1 MKRGLRLIIVLML
14 CTTMVWAQS
23 RTITGTVKSAD
34 DGEALIGVSVKVRD
48 GMGGTLTDM
57 DGKFEITVP
66 EDKNA
71 ITINYIGFIEQEIKI
86 SEQTNYNIKLASDN
100 RGLDEVV
107 VVGYGTVKRKDLT
120 GSVSSISAKELKDI
134 PLNSSAEALT
144 GRLAGVNITSSE
156 GQPGADVT
164 VRVRGGGSITQDN
177 APIYIVDG
185 VQMENALQVLTPQEI
200 ESVDVLKDAASTAIY
215 GARGANGVIVI
226 TTKGGKDMPT
236 RVSFDMFYGLR
247 KTTNKIKVLNP
258 SEYVKYQYQI
268 YNYGTDEATRNA
280 FRDRYGRYEDLDIYN
295 NIAEVDWQDE
305 IFGRSAKTFT
315 QNINV
320 MGGNNGTSFSL
331 TLSNTNEQG
340 VMINSGFKRTM
351 ASFKFDHKISNRV
364 KVGFNARYGDQ
375 RIEGAGTTNTGTQSS
390 SRLRNAVR
398 YKPFLS
404 ETESIDVFDPDFANL
419 TNLTSPLLLAQQEIR
434 YAYRRDILLN
444 GYANINI
451 LKNLQFRTVIGVTP
465 SFLKTNQFSGEITP
479 VARQNADM
487 PVAVLSRSEG
497 LAITNSNTLSYNT
510 KIKKHSIDA
519 LLGQEIYSTSMSF
532 SSSTTKW
539 LPVGITADEA
549 FNGIQRA
556 NPPAGMVQ
564 DAPTTG
570 KNPDNRLLSFF
581 GRANY
586 SYDDKYLATFTYRRD
601 GSSLFAEENRWG
613 NFPSLALAWRLSN
626 EKFWEESVDKKKNM
640 DIKVRASI
648 GTVGNNRIA
657 GDLYRTMFGTNTA
670 GYAFAEAI
678 TPGLGPVSLSNPNLK
693 WETTISRN
701 LGLDV
706 SLFNNRVSITFDY
719 YVNTTKDLLLDAL
732 VPSTSGYTTQI
743 QNLGSTQNKG
753 WEVQLNTTPISNK
766 NFLWNS
772 NFNIAANR
780 NKVTDLG
787 INPDGTPR
795 TSIKYS
801 SGWITTSTMD
811 FLVQV
816 GQPLGQFYGYVNDG
830 YYTLND
836 FTYDE
841 STGSYTLKDGVP
853 NNRTALGNR
862 DPQPGDMKF
871 KKLNTAD
878 TSDLINETD
887 MTVIGNA
894 LPKFTGGWNNQFSY
908 KNFDL
913 SVFVYFSIGN
923 KVYNANKIEY
933 TGQYNYRDNNVLDI
947 MENRWKWYD
956 DNGLLVTDPA
966 QLAAM
971 NANTEY
977 WTPSRGQYTPQ
988 SFAIE
993 DGSFLR
999 ISNITLGYTFPDKWL
1014 KKTRIISKF
1023 RIYGTVNN
1031 LYTFTNYS
1039 GFDPE
1044 ANTRRNTPLTPGV
1057 DFAAY
1062 PRSRFFLAG
1071 LNITF

>member
-14 CTTMVWAQS
+14 YTTITWAQS
-23 RTITGTVKSAD
+23 RTVTGNVKSAD
-34 DGEALIGVSVKVRD
+34 DGEALIGVTIKVKN
-48 GMGGTLTDM
+48 GPGGTVTDM
-57 DGKFEITVP
+57 DGNFEITVP
-66 EDKNA
+66 EGRDA
-71 ITINYIGFIEQEIKI
+71 ITVTNMGYIEQEIKLG
-86 SEQTNYNIKLASDN
+86 EKANYEIKLASDN

-107 VVGYGTVKRKDLT
+107 VVGYGTVKRRDLT
-120 GSVSSISAKELKDI
+120 GSVSSVSAKELKDI

-185 VQMENALQVLTPQEI
+185 VQVENALQVLTPQEI

-226 TTKGGKDMPT
+226 TTKGGKEMPT
-236 RVSFDMFYGLR
+236 RVTFDMFYGIR

-258 SEYVKYQYQI
+258 SEYVKYQYQV
-268 YNYGTDEATRNA
+268 YNYGTDDATKNT

-295 NIAEVDWQDE
+295 NIENIDWQDE
-305 IFGRSAKTFT
+305 IFGRNAKTFT
-315 QNINV
+315 QNVNI
-320 MGGNNGTSFSL
+320 MGGSKTTSFSL

-351 ASFKFDHKISNRV
+351 ASFKFDHKMSDRV

-390 SRLRNAVR
+390 NRLRNAVR
-398 YKPFLS
+398 YKPFLTG
-404 ETESIDVFDPDFANL
+404 TESADVFDPEFATL
-419 TNLTSPLLLAQQEIR
+419 TNLTSPLVLAQQEIR

-451 LKNLQFRTVIGVTP
+451 LKNLQFRTVVGVTP
-465 SFLKTNQFSGEITP
+465 SFLKTDQFSGEFTP

-487 PVAVLSRSEG
+487 PVVVQNRSDG
-497 LAITNSNTLSYNT
+497 LAITNSNTLSYNS
-510 KIKKHSIDA
+510 KIKNHSFD
-519 LLGQEIYSTSMSF
+519 LLVGQEIYATSLSF
-532 SSSTTKW
+532 TNTTTKW
-539 LPVGITADEA
+539 LPVGITAEEA
-549 FNGIQRA
+549 FKGIQRA
-556 NPPAGMVQ
+556 NPPAGLVQ
-564 DAPTTG
+564 DAPTSG
-570 KNPDNRLLSFF
+570 QNADNRLLSFF

-586 SYDDKYLATFTYRRD
+586 SYNDKYLATFTFRRD
-601 GSSLFAEENRWG
+601 GSSLFAPEHRWG
-613 NFPSLALAWRLSN
+613 NFPSLALAWRLSD
-626 EKFWEESVDKKKNM
+626 EDFWHESIDKKRNM
-640 DIKVRASI
+640 DVKIRASI

-678 TPGLGPVSLSNPNLK
+678 TPGLAPISLSSPTLK
-693 WETTISRN
+693 WETTVSRN
-701 LGLDV
+701 LGLDL
-706 SLFNNRVSITFDY
+706 SLFNNRIGVTLDY
-719 YVNTTKDLLLDAL
+719 YVNTTRDLLLDAL
-732 VPSTSGYTTQI
+732 VPSTTGYTTQL
-743 QNLGSTQNKG
+743 QNIGSTQNKG
-753 WEVQLNTTPISNK
+753 WELQLNTTPVASK

-811 FLVQV
+811 FLVEV
-816 GQPLGQFYGYVNDG
+816 GKPLGQFYGYENDG
-830 YYTLND
+830 YYGLDD
-836 FTYDE
+836 FNYDA
-841 STGSYTLKDGVP
+841 STGTYTLKAGVP
-853 NNRTALGNR
+853 NNRSALGNR
-862 DPQPGDMKF
+862 EPQPGDMKF
-871 KKLNTAD
+871 KKLNTSD
-878 TSDLINETD
+878 TSSLINETD

-908 KNFDL
+908 KNLDL
-913 SVFVYFSIGN
+913 SIFVYFSIGN

-947 MENRWKWYD
+947 MENRWQWYD
-956 DNGLLVTDPA
+956 NNGQLVTDPA

-971 NANTEY
+971 NANTQY

-999 ISNITLGYTFPDKWL
+999 LSNVTLGYTFPEKWL
-1014 KKTRIISKF
+1014 KKTRIISRF
-1023 RIYGTVNN
+1023 RIYATVNN
-1031 LYTFTNYS
+1031 LLTLSNYS

-1044 ANTRRNTPLTPGV
+1044 ANTRRSTPLTPGV
-1057 DFAAY
+1057 DYAAY

>member
-1 MKRGLRLIIVLML
+1 
-14 CTTMVWAQS
+14 
-23 RTITGTVKSAD
+23 
-34 DGEALIGVSVKVRD
+34 
-48 GMGGTLTDM
+48 
-57 DGKFEITVP
+57 
-66 EDKNA
+66 
-71 ITINYIGFIEQEIKI
+71 
-86 SEQTNYNIKLASDN
+86 
-100 RGLDEVV
+100 
-107 VVGYGTVKRKDLT
+107 
-120 GSVSSISAKELKDI
+120 
-134 PLNSSAEALT
+134 
-144 GRLAGVNITSSE
+144 
-156 GQPGADVT
+156 
-164 VRVRGGGSITQDN
+164 
-177 APIYIVDG
+177 
-185 VQMENALQVLTPQEI
+185 
-200 ESVDVLKDAASTAIY
+200 
-215 GARGANGVIVI
+215 
-226 TTKGGKDMPT
+226 
-236 RVSFDMFYGLR
+236 
-247 KTTNKIKVLNP
+247 
-258 SEYVKYQYQI
+258 
-268 YNYGTDEATRNA
+268 
-280 FRDRYGRYEDLDIYN
+280 
-295 NIAEVDWQDE
+295 
-305 IFGRSAKTFT
+305 
-315 QNINV
+315 
-320 MGGNNGTSFSL
+320 
-331 TLSNTNEQG
+331 
-340 VMINSGFKRTM
+340 
-351 ASFKFDHKISNRV
+351 
-364 KVGFNARYGDQ
+364 
-375 RIEGAGTTNTGTQSS
+375 
-390 SRLRNAVR
+390 
-398 YKPFLS
+398 
-404 ETESIDVFDPDFANL
+404 
-419 TNLTSPLLLAQQEIR
+419 
-434 YAYRRDILLN
+434 
-444 GYANINI
+444 
-451 LKNLQFRTVIGVTP
+451 
-465 SFLKTNQFSGEITP
+465 
-479 VARQNADM
+479 
-487 PVAVLSRSEG
+487 
-497 LAITNSNTLSYNT
+497 
-510 KIKKHSIDA
+510 
-519 LLGQEIYSTSMSF
+519 
-532 SSSTTKW
+532 
-539 LPVGITADEA
+539 
-549 FNGIQRA
+549 
-556 NPPAGMVQ
+556 
-564 DAPTTG
+564 
-570 KNPDNRLLSFF
+570 LSFF

-601 GSSLFAEENRWG
+601 GSSLFAPENRWG
-613 NFPSLALAWRLSN
+613 SFPSLALAWRLSN
-626 EKFWEESVDKKKNM
+626 EKFWEESIDKKRNM
-640 DIKVRASI
+640 DVKVRASI
-648 GTVGNNRIA
+648 GTVGNNRIP

-678 TPGLGPVSLSNPNLK
+678 TPGLAPVSLSNPELK

-701 LGLDV
+701 LGLDL
-706 SLFNNRVSITFDY
+706 SLFNNRVSITLDY
-719 YVNTTKDLLLDAL
+719 YANTTKDLLLDAL

-743 QNLGSTQNKG
+743 QNLGSTQNRG
-753 WEVQLNTTPISNK
+753 WELQLNTTPISNK

-787 INPDGTPR
+787 INPDGSPR

-830 YYTLND
+830 YYSLND
-836 FTYDE
+836 FNYDE
-841 STGSYTLKDGVP
+841 STGIYTLKDGVP

-933 TGQYNYRDNNVLDI
+933 TSQYNYRDNNLLDI

-956 DNGLLVTDPA
+956 NKGQLVTDPE

-999 ISNITLGYTFPDKWL
+999 ISNVTLGYTFPEKWL
-1014 KKTRIISKF
+1014 KKTRIISRF

-1044 ANTRRNTPLTPGV
+1044 ANTRRSTPLTPGV

>member
-23 RTITGTVKSAD
+23 RTITGIVKSAD
-34 DGEALIGVSVKVRD
+34 DGEALIGVSIKVKD

-66 EDKNA
+66 EDKNT

-86 SEQTNYNIKLASDN
+86 GEQTNYNIKLASDN

-236 RVSFDMFYGLR
+236 RVSFDMFYGVR

-268 YNYGTDEATRNA
+268 YNYGTDEATRNT

-320 MGGNNGTSFSL
+320 MGGAKGTSFSL

-487 PVAVLSRSEG
+487 PVAILSRSEG

-532 SSSTTKW
+532 SNSTTKW

-581 GRANY
+581 GRVNY

-706 SLFNNRVSITFDY
+706 SLFNNRVSVTLDY

-753 WEVQLNTTPISNK
+753 WELQLNTTPISNK

-787 INPDGTPR
+787 TNPDGTPR

-801 SGWITTSTMD
+801 SGWITSSTMD

-841 STGSYTLKDGVP
+841 STGNYTLKDGVP

-913 SVFVYFSIGN
+913 SIFVYFSIGN

>member
-34 DGEALIGVSVKVRD
+34 DGEALIGVSVKVKD
-48 GMGGTLTDM
+48 GLGGTLTDM

-66 EDKNA
+66 ENNNA
-71 ITINYIGFIEQEIKI
+71 ILISYIGFIQQEIKI
-86 SEQTNYNIKLASDN
+86 GEQTNYGIKLASDN

-120 GSVSSISAKELKDI
+120 GSVSSVSAKELKDI

-156 GQPGADVT
+156 GMPGSDVT

-185 VQMENALQVLTPQEI
+185 VQVENALQVLTPQEI

-236 RVSFDMFYGLR
+236 RVSFDMFYGVR

-258 SEYVKYQYQI
+258 SEYVKYQYQV
-268 YNYGTDEATRNA
+268 YNYGTDEATKNT

-295 NIAEVDWQDE
+295 NIEAVDWQDE

-320 MGGNNGTSFSL
+320 MGGSKGTSFSL

-351 ASFKFDHKISNRV
+351 ASFKFDHKMSDNV

-375 RIEGAGTTNTGTQSS
+375 RIEGAGTTNTGSQSN

-404 ETESIDVFDPDFANL
+404 QTESVDVFDPDFANL

-434 YAYRRDILLN
+434 YSSRRDILLN

-465 SFLKTNQFSGEITP
+465 SFLKTNQFSGEVTP
-479 VARQNADM
+479 LARQNADM

-510 KIKKHSIDA
+510 KIKKHAFDA
-519 LLGQEIYSTSMSF
+519 LLGQEIYTTSMSF
-532 SSSTTKW
+532 TSTTVKW

-556 NPPAGMVQ
+556 NPPAGLVQ
-564 DAPTTG
+564 DAPTSG
-570 KNPDNRLLSFF
+570 QNPDNRLLSFF

-601 GSSLFAEENRWG
+601 GSSLFAPEHRWG
-613 NFPSLALAWRLSN
+613 SFPSLAVAWRLSN
-626 EKFWEESVDKKKNM
+626 ENFWQESIDKKKNM
-640 DIKVRASI
+640 DVKVRASI

-657 GDLYRTMFGTNTA
+657 GDLYRTMFGTSTA
-670 GYAFAEAI
+670 GYAFMEAI

-701 LGLDV
+701 LGLDL
-706 SLFNNRVSITFDY
+706 SLFNNRVGVTLDY
-719 YVNTTKDLLLDAL
+719 YSNTTKDLLLDAL

-753 WEVQLNTTPISNK
+753 WELQLNTTPISNK

-836 FTYDE
+836 FNYDE
-841 STGSYTLKDGVP
+841 STGTYTLKDGVP

-871 KKLNTAD
+871 KKLNTSD

-894 LPKFTGGWNNQFSY
+894 LPKFTGGWNNQFAY
-908 KNFDL
+908 RNFDL
-913 SVFVYFSIGN
+913 SIFVYFSIGN

-956 DNGLLVTDPA
+956 DNGQLVTDPA
-966 QLAAM
+966 QLATM

-1044 ANTRRNTPLTPGV
+1044 ANTRRSTPLTPGV

>member
-1 MKRGLRLIIVLML
+1 
-14 CTTMVWAQS
+14 MVWAQS

-34 DGEALIGVSVKVRD
+34 DGEALIGVAVKVKD
-48 GMGGTLTDM
+48 GLGGTLTDM

-66 EDKNA
+66 ENNNA
-71 ITINYIGFIEQEIKI
+71 IVISYIGFMDQEIKI
-86 SEQTNYNIKLASDN
+86 GEQTNYDIKLASDN
-100 RGLDEVV
+100 KGLDEVV

-156 GQPGADVT
+156 GMPGADVT

-185 VQMENALQVLTPQEI
+185 VQVENALQVLTPQEI

-236 RVSFDMFYGLR
+236 RVTFDMFYGVR

-258 SEYVKYQYQI
+258 SEYVKYQYQV
-268 YNYGTDEATRNA
+268 YNYGTDEATQNT

-295 NIAEVDWQDE
+295 NIEEVDWQDE

-320 MGGNNGTSFSL
+320 MGGNKGTSFSL

-351 ASFKFDHKISNRV
+351 ASFKFDHQVSNNVKI
-364 KVGFNARYGDQ
+364 GFNARYGDQ
-375 RIEGAGTTNTGTQSS
+375 RIEGAGTTNTGSQSN

-404 ETESIDVFDPDFANL
+404 ATESVDVFDPDFANL

-434 YAYRRDILLN
+434 YASRRDILLN

-451 LKNLQFRTVIGVTP
+451 LKNLQFRTVVGVTP
-465 SFLKTNQFSGEITP
+465 SFLKTDQFSGEVTP
-479 VARQNADM
+479 LARQNADM
-487 PVAVLSRSEG
+487 PVVVLNRSEG

-510 KIKKHSIDA
+510 KIKKHAFDA

-532 SSSTTKW
+532 TSSTTKW

-556 NPPAGMVQ
+556 NPPAGLVQ
-564 DAPTTG
+564 DAPTSG
-570 KNPDNRLLSFF
+570 QNPDNRLLSFF

-601 GSSLFAEENRWG
+601 GSSLFAPENRWG
-613 NFPSLALAWRLSN
+613 SFPSLALAWRLSN
-626 EKFWEESVDKKKNM
+626 ENFWQESVDKKKNM
-640 DIKVRASI
+640 DVKVRASI
-648 GTVGNNRIA
+648 GTVGNNRIP
-657 GDLYRTMFGTNTA
+657 GDLYRTMFGTSTA
-670 GYAFAEAI
+670 GYAFMEAI
-678 TPGLGPVSLSNPNLK
+678 TPGLAPVSLSNPNLK

-701 LGLDV
+701 LGLDL
-706 SLFNNRVSITFDY
+706 SLFNNRVSVTLDY

-753 WEVQLNTTPISNK
+753 WELQLNTTPISNK

-836 FTYDE
+836 FNYDE
-841 STGSYTLKDGVP
+841 STGTYTLKDGVP
-853 NNRTALGNR
+853 NNRSALGNR

-871 KKLNTAD
+871 KKLNTSD
-878 TSDLINETD
+878 TSALINETD

-933 TGQYNYRDNNVLDI
+933 TGQYNYRDNNLLDI

-956 DNGLLVTDPA
+956 DNGQLVTDPA
-966 QLAAM
+966 KLATM

-999 ISNITLGYTFPDKWL
+999 ISNITLGYTFPEKWL
-1014 KKTRIISKF
+1014 KKTRIISRF

-1044 ANTRRNTPLTPGV
+1044 ANTRRSTPLTPGV

>member
-34 DGEALIGVSVKVRD
+34 DGEALIGVAVKVKD
-48 GMGGTLTDM
+48 GLGGTLTDM
-57 DGKFEITVP
+57 DGKFEIIVP

-71 ITINYIGFIEQEIKI
+71 IVISYIGFMDQEIKI
-86 SEQTNYNIKLASDN
+86 GEQTNYDVKLASDN
-100 RGLDEVV
+100 KGLDEVV

-156 GQPGADVT
+156 GMPGADVT

-185 VQMENALQVLTPQEI
+185 VQVENALQVLTPQEI

-236 RVSFDMFYGLR
+236 RVSFDMFYGVR

-268 YNYGTDEATRNA
+268 YNYGTDEATRNT

-295 NIAEVDWQDE
+295 NIEEVDWQDA

-320 MGGNNGTSFSL
+320 MGGNKGTSFSL

-364 KVGFNARYGDQ
+364 KIGFNARYGDQ
-375 RIEGAGTTNTGTQSS
+375 RIEGAGTTNTGSQSN

-404 ETESIDVFDPDFANL
+404 ANESVDVFDPDFANL

-434 YAYRRDILLN
+434 YAYRRDVLLN

-451 LKNLQFRTVIGVTP
+451 LKYLQFRTVIGVTP

-497 LAITNSNTLSYNT
+497 LAITNSNTLAYNT
-510 KIKKHSIDA
+510 KIKKHAFDA
-519 LLGQEIYSTSMSF
+519 LLGQEIYATSMSF
-532 SSSTTKW
+532 TSSTTKW

-564 DAPTTG
+564 DAPTSG
-570 KNPDNRLLSFF
+570 QNPDNRLLSFF

-601 GSSLFAEENRWG
+601 GSSLFAPENRWG
-613 NFPSLALAWRLSN
+613 SFPSLALAWRLSN
-626 EKFWEESVDKKKNM
+626 ENFWQESVDKKKNM
-640 DIKVRASI
+640 DVKIRASI
-648 GTVGNNRIA
+648 GTVGNNRIP
-657 GDLYRTMFGTNTA
+657 GDLYRTMFGTSTA
-670 GYAFAEAI
+670 GYAFAESI

-701 LGLDV
+701 LGLDL
-706 SLFNNRVSITFDY
+706 SLFNNRVSVTLDY
-719 YVNTTKDLLLDAL
+719 YVNTTKDLLLDAQ

-753 WEVQLNTTPISNK
+753 WEVQLNTTPVSNK

-772 NFNIAANR
+772 NFNISANR

-836 FTYDE
+836 FNYDE
-841 STGSYTLKDGVP
+841 STGTYTLKDGVP
-853 NNRTALGNR
+853 NNRSALGNR

-871 KKLNTAD
+871 KKLNTSD

-908 KNFDL
+908 RNFDL

-933 TGQYNYRDNNVLDI
+933 TSQYNYRDNNLLDI

-956 DNGLLVTDPA
+956 DNGQLVTDPA
-966 QLAAM
+966 QLASM

-999 ISNITLGYTFPDKWL
+999 ISNITLGYTFPEKWL
-1014 KKTRIISKF
+1014 KKTRIISRF

-1044 ANTRRNTPLTPGV
+1044 ANTRRSTPLTPGV

>member
-34 DGEALIGVSVKVRD
+34 DGEALIGVSIKVKD

-71 ITINYIGFIEQEIKI
+71 ITISYIGFIEQEIKI
-86 SEQTNYNIKLASDN
+86 GEQTNYNIKLASDN

-236 RVSFDMFYGLR
+236 RVSFDMFYGVR

-268 YNYGTDEATRNA
+268 YNYGTDEATKNT

-295 NIAEVDWQDE
+295 NIAEIDWQDE
-305 IFGRSAKTFT
+305 IFGRNAKTFT
-315 QNINV
+315 QNVNV
-320 MGGNNGTSFSL
+320 MGGSKGTSFSL

-364 KVGFNARYGDQ
+364 KVGFNARYSDQ

-404 ETESIDVFDPDFANL
+404 ETESVDVFDPDFANL
-419 TNLTSPLLLAQQEIR
+419 TNLTSPVLLAQQEIR

-451 LKNLQFRTVIGVTP
+451 LKNLQFRTVLGVTP

-487 PVAVLSRSEG
+487 PVVVLNRSEG
-497 LAITNSNTLSYNT
+497 IAITNSNTLAYNT
-510 KIKKHSIDA
+510 RVKKHSFDA
-519 LLGQEIYSTSMSF
+519 LLGEEIYSTSMSF

-564 DAPTTG
+564 DAPTSG
-570 KNPDNRLLSFF
+570 QNPDNRLLSFF

-586 SYDDKYLATFTYRRD
+586 SYDDKYLATLTYRRD
-601 GSSLFAEENRWG
+601 GSSLFSEENRWG
-613 NFPSLALAWRLSN
+613 SFPSLALAWRLSN

-706 SLFNNRVSITFDY
+706 SLFNNRVSVTLDY

-753 WEVQLNTTPISNK
+753 WELQLNTTPISNK

-801 SGWITTSTMD
+801 SGWITSSTMD

-871 KKLNTAD
+871 KKLNASD

-933 TGQYNYRDNNVLDI
+933 TGQYNYRDNNILDI

-956 DNGLLVTDPA
+956 DNGQLVTDPT

-999 ISNITLGYTFPDKWL
+999 ISNVTLGYTFPDRWL